1 MPKIVLA
8 GEQIGDEHVNV
19 NKMPKNLE
27 SSVIESAF
35 FGVFS
40 QKTAG
45 IFMEDCRIISR
56 RITEIKLTR
65 SRFVSSLLICT
76 FPANLQGRF
85 NSYLIIF

>member
-19 NKMPKNLE
+19 NKMPTNLA

-45 IFMEDCRIISR
+45 IFMEDCRIIGR